1 MSSEEDIP
9 FLFLLNDKS
18 HTISMIAT
26 PQIINGDHL
35 NFKQAWK
42 AIRMIPYYQSKKTWI
57 IKTAYTYGLILAI
70 AGIICMAMLI
80 AIKLTDPNWESSWP
94 VTILGGFFCP
104 AMWLYPFVLI
114 VTYIQSFIYAGKLRK
129 IHADFMQRWFKD
141 NKIVVPTT
149 PLNCIVKIDNGWDL
163 EVAVT
168 TDKCMLN
175 QEEMAE
181 FKSRKFIVVAL
192 YLEPPTDL
200 AQIESE
206 WEDFCQGK
214 ASCRNLHFKKDLA
227 YIIFPSDKPEEEN
240 LPESLQQMEYLVQ
253 RFHLT
258 PHTILRIRP
267 AEEDSHEEKDS
278 SDPYDDATEREPSE
292 EQLDN
297 NLANE

>member
-149 PLNCIVKIDNGWDL
+149 PLNCIVKIDNGWDF

-258 PHTILRIRP
+258 PHTILRIRT

-278 SDPYDDATEREPSE
+278 SDPYDDATEREPS
-292 EQLDN
+292 
-297 NLANE
+297 

>member
-1 MSSEEDIP
+1 
-9 FLFLLNDKS
+9 
-18 HTISMIAT
+18 MIAT
-26 PQIINGDHL
+26 PPIINGEHL
-35 NFKQAWK
+35 NFKQTWEV
-42 AIRMIPYYQSKKTWI
+42 IRMVPYYQSKKTWI
-57 IKTAYTYGLILAI
+57 IKTAYTYGLILSI
-70 AGIICMAMLI
+70 GGIICMAALI

-141 NKIVVPTT
+141 NKVVVPTT

-258 PHTILRIRP
+258 PHTILRIRT
-267 AEEDSHEEKDS
+267 AEEDSNEEKNS
-278 SDPYDDATEREPSE
+278 PNTGDDATGSVSSE
-292 EQLDN
+292 EHTDN
-297 NLANE
+297 SLTNK

>member
-1 MSSEEDIP
+1 
-9 FLFLLNDKS
+9 
-18 HTISMIAT
+18 MIAT
-26 PQIINGDHL
+26 PKIINGEHL
-35 NFKQAWK
+35 NFKQTWE
-42 AIRMIPYYQSKKTWI
+42 AIRMVPYYQSKKTWI